1 MKNNVFIT
9 GIAGFIGSNLALTM
23 LKQGYS
29 VSGIDNFD
37 NFYDPQIKRK
47 AIEKL
52 QKAGTFTLYEGDI
65 RDREKLDH
73 IFSVQKPHLVI
84 HLAARAG
91 VRPSIEQPE
100 LYYDVNVTGTL
111 NLLEAMRKADITQML
126 FASSSSVYG
135 NNRKVPFSET
145 DPVDNPISPYAA
157 TKKSGELLCYTYH
170 HLYNFNIFCLRFF
183 TVYGP
188 GQRPEM
194 AIQQFGR
201 KITEGSSITLFG
213 DGSTR
218 RDYTFVEDI
227 VSGIIASANNL
238 KGYEILNLGNSD
250 TISLL
255 DLVHS
260 IEETLGKKA
269 KIEWQ
274 PMQPGDVEIT
284 YADISKSRKLIGYQP
299 DYPVKRGLR
308 KMFEAQ
314 GMCDVEITQA

>member
-1 MKNNVFIT
+1 MKHAFIT
-9 GIAGFIGSNLALTM
+9 GVAGFIGSNLARTM
-23 LKQGYS
+23 LEQGYT

-37 NFYDPQIKRK
+37 TFYDPQIKRK
-47 AIEKL
+47 AAEDLAKNS
-52 QKAGTFTLYEGDI
+52 AFTLYEGDI
-65 RDREKLDH
+65 RSRETLDS
-73 IFSVQKPHLVI
+73 IFKVSRPDLVI

-111 NLLEAMRKADITQML
+111 VLLEAMRSAGIMDML

-135 NNRKVPFSET
+135 NNNKVPFSES

-157 TKKSGELLCYTYH
+157 TKKAGELLCYTYH
-170 HLYNFNIFCLRFF
+170 HLYDFNIFCLRFF

-201 KITEGSSITLFG
+201 KIKEGTPITLFG
-213 DGSTR
+213 DGTSR
-218 RDYTFVEDI
+218 RDYTFVSDI
-227 VSGIIASANNL
+227 TAGILACANNL
-238 KGYEILNLGNSD
+238 KGYEIFNLGNSD
-250 TISLL
+250 TISLI
-255 DLVHS
+255 DLVRG

-269 KIEWQ
+269 IVEWK

-284 YADISKSRKLIGYQP
+284 YADISKAKKMLGYRP
-299 DYPVKRGLR
+299 DFPVKKGL
-308 KMFEAQ
+308 KHMFETQ
-314 GMCDVEITQA
+314 GDVLMR

>member
-1 MKNNVFIT
+1 MQNIFIT
-9 GIAGFIGSNLALTM
+9 GMAGFIGSNLAKALLM
-23 LKQGYS
+23 EGFV

-37 NFYDPQIKRK
+37 DFYDPQIKRN
-47 AIEKL
+47 AIKKL
-52 QKAGTFTLYEGDI
+52 KTFGPFKLYEGDI
-65 RDREKLDH
+65 RDRELLDR
-73 IFSVQKPHLVI
+73 IFKEQKIDLVI

-91 VRPSIEQPE
+91 VRPSIEQPA
-100 LYYDVNVTGTL
+100 LYYDVNVSATL
-111 NLLEAMRKADITQML
+111 NLLEVMREANIKNML

-135 NNRKVPFSET
+135 NNRKVPFSEA

-157 TKKSGELLCYTYH
+157 TKKAGELLCYTYH
-170 HLYNFNIFCLRFF
+170 HLYDFNIFCLRFF

-201 KITEGSSITLFG
+201 KIMQGLPITLFG

-227 VSGIIASANNL
+227 VSGIMASAQHL

-250 TISLL
+250 TISLIN
-255 DLVHS
+255 LVHS

-269 KIEWQ
+269 LITWQ

-284 YADISKSRKLIGYQP
+284 YADISKAERLIGYKP
-299 DYPVKRGLR
+299 DYPIKKGLK
-308 KMFEAQ
+308 KMFE
-314 GMCDVEITQA
+314 D

>member
-1 MKNNVFIT
+1 MQNIFIT
-9 GIAGFIGSNLALTM
+9 GIAGFIGSNLAKALINAGFT
-23 LKQGYS
+23 

-37 NFYDPQIKRK
+37 DFYDPQIKRN
-47 AIEKL
+47 AIERLKRYG
-52 QKAGTFTLYEGDI
+52 QFKIYEGDI
-65 RDREKLDH
+65 RDRELLER
-73 IFSVQKPHLVI
+73 IFAEQKIDLVI

-91 VRPSIEQPE
+91 VRPSIEQPT
-100 LYYDVNVTGTL
+100 LYYDVNVTATL
-111 NLLEAMRKADITQML
+111 NLLEAMRAANVKNML

-135 NNRKVPFSET
+135 NNKKVPFSEL

-170 HLYNFNIFCLRFF
+170 HLYDFNIFCLRFF

-201 KITEGSSITLFG
+201 KIKEGSPITLFG
-213 DGSTR
+213 DGTTR

-227 VSGIIASANNL
+227 VAGIMASAKNL

-250 TISLL
+250 TISLI

-269 KIEWQ
+269 IIEWQ

-284 YADISKSRKLIGYQP
+284 YADISKAEQLIGFKP
-299 DYPVKRGLR
+299 DYPIQKGLK
-308 KMFEAQ
+308 KMFKVQ
-314 GMCDVEITQA
+314 GIGNF

>member
-1 MKNNVFIT
+1 MRNILIT
-9 GIAGFIGSNLALTM
+9 GMAGFIGSNLAKALI
-23 LKQGYS
+23 KKGFN

-37 NFYDPQIKRK
+37 SFYDPQIKRK
-47 AIEKL
+47 VIEKL
-52 QKAGTFTLYEGDI
+52 KGFGQFKLYEGDI
-65 RDREKLDH
+65 RDRELLDR
-73 IFSVQKPHLVI
+73 IFAEQKIDLVI

-100 LYYDVNVTGTL
+100 LYYDVNVTATL
-111 NLLEAMRKADITQML
+111 NLLEAMRQANIKNML

-135 NNRKVPFSET
+135 NNKKTPFSEL

-194 AIQQFGR
+194 AIQQFSR
-201 KITEGSSITLFG
+201 KIMEGSPITLFG
-213 DGSTR
+213 DGNTR

-227 VSGIIASANNL
+227 VAGIIASAQNL

-250 TISLL
+250 TISLN
-255 DLVHS
+255 DLVEN
-260 IEETLGKKA
+260 IEITLNKKA

-284 YADISKSRKLIGYQP
+284 FADISKAKKLIGYEP
-299 DYPVKRGLR
+299 NFPIHIGLK
-308 KMFEAQ
+308 KMFDEQ
-314 GMCDVEITQA
+314 RLTDTDKKE

>member
-1 MKNNVFIT
+1 MMEKVLIT
-9 GIAGFIGSNLALTM
+9 GAAGFIGSNLALTM
-23 LKQGYS
+23 LKQGFI

-37 NFYDPQIKRK
+37 NFYDPEIKRN
-47 AIEKL
+47 AIRKL
-52 QKAGTFTLYEGDI
+52 ELYPGFKIYEGDI
-65 RDREKLDH
+65 RDRELLDR
-73 IFSVQKPHLVI
+73 IFETEKPELVI

-100 LYYDVNVTGTL
+100 LYYDVNVSGTL
-111 NLLEAMRKADITQML
+111 VLLEAMRKAGLKDLL

-135 NNRKVPFSET
+135 NNKKVPFSES

-157 TKKSGELLCYTYH
+157 TKKAGELLCYTYH

-201 KITEGSSITLFG
+201 KITEGKPITLFG
-213 DGSTR
+213 DGTTR
-218 RDYTFVEDI
+218 RDYTFVDDI
-227 VSGIIASANNL
+227 VAGIIVAAEHLN
-238 KGYEILNLGNSD
+238 GYEILNLGNSD
-250 TISLL
+250 TISLI
-255 DLVHS
+255 DLVHG

-269 KIEWQ
+269 VIEWK

-284 YADISKSRKLIGYQP
+284 YAHIGKARKLIGYKP
-299 DYPVKRGLR
+299 DYPVKKGLR
-308 KMFEAQ
+308 KMFEDQ
-314 GMCDVEITQA
+314 GMC

>member
-1 MKNNVFIT
+1 MQNIFIT
-9 GIAGFIGSNLALTM
+9 GIAGFIGSNLAKTLINAGFT
-23 LKQGYS
+23 

-37 NFYDPQIKRK
+37 DFYDPQIKK
-47 AIEKL
+47 NAIERLKRHG
-52 QKAGTFTLYEGDI
+52 QFKLYEGDI
-65 RDREKLDH
+65 RDRELLER
-73 IFSVQKPHLVI
+73 IFAEQKIDMVI

-91 VRPSIEQPE
+91 VRPSIEQPA
-100 LYYDVNVTGTL
+100 LYYDVNVTATL
-111 NLLEAMRKADITQML
+111 NLLEAMRAANIKNML

-135 NNRKVPFSET
+135 NNKKVPFSEL

-170 HLYNFNIFCLRFF
+170 HLYDFNIFCLRFF

-201 KITEGSSITLFG
+201 KIKEGSPITLFG
-213 DGSTR
+213 DGTTR

-227 VSGIIASANNL
+227 VAGIMASAKNL

-250 TISLL
+250 TISLI

-269 KIEWQ
+269 IIEWQ

-284 YADISKSRKLIGYQP
+284 YADISKAEQLIGFKP
-299 DYPVKRGLR
+299 DYPIQKGLK
-308 KMFEAQ
+308 KMFKEQ
-314 GMCDVEITQA
+314 GIGNF

>member
-1 MKNNVFIT
+1 MRKVLIT
-9 GIAGFIGSNLALTM
+9 GAAGFIGSNLALTM
-23 LKQGYS
+23 LKQGII

-37 NFYDPQIKRK
+37 NFYDPLIKRN
-47 AIEKL
+47 AIRKL
-52 QKAGTFTLYEGDI
+52 ELFPGFKIYEGDI
-65 RDREKLDH
+65 RDKELLDR
-73 IFSVQKPHLVI
+73 IFATDKPELVI

-111 NLLEAMRKADITQML
+111 VLLEAMRRAEIKNML

-135 NNRKVPFSET
+135 NNKKVPFSES

-170 HLYNFNIFCLRFF
+170 HLYQFNIFCLRFF

-201 KITEGSSITLFG
+201 KIAEGTPITLFG
-213 DGSTR
+213 DGTTR
-218 RDYTFVEDI
+218 RDYTFVDDI
-227 VSGIIASANNL
+227 VAGILASAEHLN
-238 KGYEILNLGNSD
+238 GYEILNLGNSD
-250 TISLL
+250 TISLI
-255 DLVHS
+255 DLVHGM
-260 IEETLGKKA
+260 EETLGKKA
-269 KIEWQ
+269 IIEWK

-284 YADISKSRKLIGYQP
+284 YADISKAQKLIGYKP
-299 DYPVKRGLR
+299 DYPVKKGLR
-308 KMFEAQ
+308 KMFEDQ
-314 GMCDVEITQA
+314 GMC

>member
-1 MKNNVFIT
+1 MKKIFIT
-9 GIAGFIGSNLALTM
+9 GVAGFIGSNLARTL
-23 LKQGYS
+23 LNQGFI

-37 NFYDPQIKRK
+37 NFYDPEIKRNVVK
-47 AIEKL
+47 KL
-52 QKAGTFTLYEGDI
+52 ETFPGFKLYAGDI
-65 RDREKLDH
+65 RDRVLLDH
-73 IFSVQKPHLVI
+73 IFEVEKPELVI

-111 NLLEAMRKADITQML
+111 MLLEAMRKAGLRDLL

-135 NNRKVPFSET
+135 NNKKVPFSES
-145 DPVDNPISPYAA
+145 DAVDNPISPYAA
-157 TKKSGELLCYTYH
+157 TKKAGELLCYTYH
-170 HLYNFNIFCLRFF
+170 HLYTFNIFCLRFF

-201 KITEGSSITLFG
+201 KITEGTPITLYG
-213 DGSTR
+213 DGTTR

-227 VSGIIASANNL
+227 VAGIVAAAGKL
-238 KGYEILNLGNSD
+238 DGYQILNLGNSD
-250 TISLL
+250 TISLI
-255 DLVHS
+255 DLVHG

-269 KIEWQ
+269 LIEWQ

-284 YADISKSRKLIGYQP
+284 YADISKARKLIGYSP
-299 DYPVKRGLR
+299 DYPVKKGLK
-308 KMFEAQ
+308 KMFEEQ
-314 GMCDVEITQA
+314 GMC